1 MLKSIRGVP
10 SVIRSSNVGRQSIPP
25 LTGAPPAASLKIGPT
40 LVPRRSAICLALV
53 LGLVGCAAAAPV
65 SGRHLIYAQYDFV
78 FTFEFTTRNEPILNI
93 VNFTDQTLP
102 LRAQNILLVDD
113 QGREVKVDRIIL
125 ETGNPSDPYL
135 TPIMKILPNSFIGLV
150 LKGKFDAVKE
160 FKSVAVQL
168 GNTLFHLDPVS
179 SPAFDGAVEKINRM
193 NFDSPDVREDF
204 RVVKMDFLGR
214 KEPAPA
220 PRKP

>member
-1 MLKSIRGVP
+1 M
-10 SVIRSSNVGRQSIPP
+10 
-25 LTGAPPAASLKIGPT
+25 
-40 LVPRRSAICLALV
+40 PRRLASCLMLAL
-53 LGLVGCAAAAPV
+53 GLFGCAAAASA
-65 SGRHLIYAQYDFV
+65 SGRHLIYAQYDFI
-78 FTFEFTTRNEPILNI
+78 FTFEFTAQNEPILNI
-93 VNFTDQTLP
+93 VHFTDQALP

-125 ETGNPSDPYL
+125 ETGDSADPYL

-150 LKGKFDAVKE
+150 LKGKFDAVKG

-168 GNTLFHLDPVS
+168 GNLLFHLDAVS
-179 SPAFDGAVEKINRM
+179 APAFDGAAEKINKM

-214 KEPAPA
+214 KEPASA